1 MALYDYM
8 PSDYDLMIMRQE
20 QIEEEKRK
28 LQEEQDKREARQKEL
43 EYMNSHYVSDILN
56 FDAIDALNNE
66 QDYLIKGRTNSG
78 KTYWVKNELVPY
90 CILNNKKLLILS
102 HLTTLRE
109 QTRRDVKKGLED
121 NLLSGFDT
129 DLVTITTYQKMVN
142 DKKMYSVVRD
152 NTKYQEYDLDYYDYV
167 ALDEAHF
174 LTSGAWTNIT
184 VDFLEFI
191 YESEKAILIFMT
203 ATPQT
208 LEEVLGYEL
217 KVLYENYSDNEVVD
231 TIEKTD
237 NIKTMQNEI
246 IKNSNNK
253 SLVFNR
259 RIEEAINLH
268 NSTKNSS
275 FLCSANN
282 KDYKKF
288 RNEAEYKNIIKNKK
302 FESAVLYTTK
312 FLEAR
317 IDLIDE
323 KINLICINGL
333 FNKLEIQQQIG
344 RVRKVDG
351 ADNKARVIIVEPSR
365 RQLSKIISR
374 LEFEEILYEEYKGW
388 GIKDILECRINKF
401 MNPSYVYIDNDGL
414 AKVDETKAIQVTH
427 DLKWYKHIRD
437 VGYAEAIAEL
447 FNIYEITDLDMEQ
460 LENDLVSQFLSKKMF
475 KKYNEEVENYIGEEY
490 SLQDDF
496 KALLKNVYGLT
507 AGNGSKVKS
516 VGLDT
521 INGYFKDNN
530 VSYEVVA
537 ESKSVR
543 INGKLK
549 KLTYW
554 TLVEI
559 I

>member
-28 LQEEQDKREARQKEL
+28 LQEEQDKRDARQREL

-66 QDYLIKGRTNSG
+66 EDYLIKGRTNSG
-78 KTYWVKNELVPY
+78 KTHWVKNELVPY

-129 DLVTITTYQKMVN
+129 DLVTITTYQKMVS
-142 DKKMYSVVRD
+142 DKNMYSVVRD

-167 ALDEAHF
+167 VLDEAHF

-184 VDFLEFI
+184 VDFLDILE
-191 YESEKAILIFMT
+191 ESEKAIRIFMT
-203 ATPQT
+203 ATSQT

-237 NIKTMQNEI
+237 NIKTMHNEI
-246 IKNSNNK
+246 IQNSNNK

-268 NSTKNSS
+268 NSTQNSS

-288 RNEAEYKNIIKNKK
+288 RNEAEYKNIINNKK

-312 FLEAR
+312 FLEAG
-317 IDLIDE
+317 IDLCDK

-351 ADNKARVIIVEPSR
+351 ADNKARVIIVEPSK

-374 LEFEEILYEEYKGW
+374 LEFEEILYEEYKEW
-388 GIKDILECRINKF
+388 GIKEILECRINKF
-401 MNPSYVYIDNDGL
+401 MNPSYIYVDNDGL
-414 AKVDETKAIQVTH
+414 AKVDETKAIQVIH
-427 DLKWYKHIRD
+427 DLRWYKHIRE

-447 FNIYEITDLDMEQ
+447 FNVYEITDLDMEQ

-496 KALLKNVYGLT
+496 KALLKNVYGLST
-507 AGNGSKVKS
+507 AGKS
-516 VGLDT
+516 TIGLDT

-537 ESKSVR
+537 EKQKVR
-543 INGKLK
+543 INGKQK
-549 KLTYW
+549 MLTYW
-554 TLVEI
+554 VLVEI

>member
-28 LQEEQDKREARQKEL
+28 LQEEQDKRDARQREL

-66 QDYLIKGRTNSG
+66 EDYLIKGRTNSG
-78 KTYWVKNELVPY
+78 KTHWVKNELVPY

-129 DLVTITTYQKMVN
+129 DLVTITTYQKMVS

-167 ALDEAHF
+167 VLDEAHF

-184 VDFLEFI
+184 VDFLDILE
-191 YESEKAILIFMT
+191 ESEKAIRIFMT
-203 ATPQT
+203 ATSQT

-237 NIKTMQNEI
+237 NIKTMHNEI
-246 IKNSNNK
+246 IQNSNNK

-268 NSTKNSS
+268 NSTQNSS

-288 RNEAEYKNIIKNKK
+288 RNEAEYKNIINNKK

-312 FLEAR
+312 FLEAG
-317 IDLIDE
+317 IDLCDK

-351 ADNKARVIIVEPSR
+351 ADNKARVIIVEPSK

-374 LEFEEILYEEYKGW
+374 LEFEEILYEEYK
-388 GIKDILECRINKF
+388 E
-401 MNPSYVYIDNDGL
+401 
-414 AKVDETKAIQVTH
+414 
-427 DLKWYKHIRD
+427 
-437 VGYAEAIAEL
+437 
-447 FNIYEITDLDMEQ
+447 
-460 LENDLVSQFLSKKMF
+460 
-475 KKYNEEVENYIGEEY
+475 
-490 SLQDDF
+490 
-496 KALLKNVYGLT
+496 
-507 AGNGSKVKS
+507 
-516 VGLDT
+516 
-521 INGYFKDNN
+521 
-530 VSYEVVA
+530 
-537 ESKSVR
+537 
-543 INGKLK
+543 
-549 KLTYW
+549 
-554 TLVEI
+554 
-559 I
+559 

>member
-28 LQEEQDKREARQKEL
+28 LQEEQDKRDARQREL

-66 QDYLIKGRTNSG
+66 EDYLIKGRTNSG
-78 KTYWVKNELVPY
+78 KTHWVKNELVPY

-129 DLVTITTYQKMVN
+129 DLVTITTYQKMVS

-167 ALDEAHF
+167 VLDEAHF

-184 VDFLEFI
+184 VDFLDILE
-191 YESEKAILIFMT
+191 ESEKAIRIFMT
-203 ATPQT
+203 ATSQT

-312 FLEAR
+312 FLEAG